1 MSTSDWIKYQVKANL
16 VAPPMLRVQRWRDE
30 QKARAR
36 VPREDDPLTPPMMAT
51 PSQPK

>member
-30 QKARAR
+30 QKARAIYNYCACI
-36 VPREDDPLTPPMMAT
+36 DC
-51 PSQPK
+51 SC